1 MAKRS
6 ESTRAR
12 RASLRTQL
20 QGATYSQLKGLFESG
35 KLTESDLRLYY
46 SDVRSDMQRQ
56 IKRIE
61 KSDVKFVD
69 KPDAPPSA
77 RTLKN
82 PLDVAKAAAAANSF
96 IQNKSTAT
104 VKGRRAVRAKSIA
117 TLHSRGITQ
126 VNEKNY
132 DLWVRFSRWYE
143 QQAKHYGYGSDS
155 LEVIEI
161 FEAADEQGLES
172 SEEWQDLF
180 DNYIEDGT
188 WL

>member
-1 MAKRS
+1 MAKRTAS
-6 ESTRAR
+6 AVSR

-20 QGATYSQLKGLFESG
+20 KDATYSQLKGMFESG

-96 IQNKSTAT
+96 VQNKSMST

-117 TLHSRGITQ
+117 TLHSRGITL
-126 VNEKNY
+126 VNTSNY
-132 DLWVRFSRWYE
+132 DLWIRFSRWYE
-143 QQAKHYGYGSDS
+143 QHAEHYKYGSDS
-155 LEVIEI
+155 PELLEI
-161 FEAADEQGLES
+161 FEAADEQGLDS

>member
-1 MAKRS
+1 MAKRTAAAVS
-6 ESTRAR
+6 R
-12 RASLRTQL
+12 RASLRK
-20 QGATYSQLKGLFESG
+20 QLKDSTYTQIKSMLESG
-35 KLTESDLRLYY
+35 KLSESDIRLYY
-46 SDVRSDMQRQ
+46 SDIRSDMQRQ

-82 PLDVAKAAAAANSF
+82 PLDVAKAAAASNSF
-96 IQNKSTAT
+96 IQNKSMST

-117 TLHSRGITQ
+117 TLHARGITQ

-155 LEVIEI
+155 LEVTEI
-161 FEAADEQGLES
+161 FEAADEHGLDS

>member
-1 MAKRS
+1 MAKRTAAAVS
-6 ESTRAR
+6 R

-20 QGATYSQLKGLFESG
+20 KDATYTQIKSMLESG
-35 KLTESDLRLYY
+35 KLSESDIRLYY
-46 SDVRSDMQRQ
+46 SDIRSDMQRQ

-61 KSDVKFVD
+61 KSDVKFID

-82 PLDVAKAAAAANSF
+82 PLDVAKAAAAANAF
-96 IQNKSTAT
+96 VQNKSMST

-117 TLHSRGITQ
+117 TLHARGITQ

-155 LEVIEI
+155 LEVTEI
-161 FEAADEQGLES
+161 FEAADEQGLDS
-172 SEEWQDLF
+172 AAEWQDLF

>member
-1 MAKRS
+1 MAKRTAAAVS
-6 ESTRAR
+6 R

-20 QGATYSQLKGLFESG
+20 KDATYSQLKGMIESG

-61 KSDVKFVD
+61 KSDVKFID
-69 KPDAPPSA
+69 RPEDPPSA
-77 RTLKN
+77 RNLKSA
-82 PLDVAKAAAAANSF
+82 LDVAKAAAEANKF
-96 IQNKSTAT
+96 VRNKSMSTL
-104 VKGRRAVRAKSIA
+104 KGRRAVRAKSIA
-117 TLHSRGITQ
+117 TLHERGITQ

-132 DLWVRFSRWYE
+132 DLWARFSRWYE
-143 QQAKHYGYGSDS
+143 EQAKHYGYGSDS

-161 FEAADEQGLES
+161 FEAVDEQGLDTAA
-172 SEEWQDLF
+172 EWQELF